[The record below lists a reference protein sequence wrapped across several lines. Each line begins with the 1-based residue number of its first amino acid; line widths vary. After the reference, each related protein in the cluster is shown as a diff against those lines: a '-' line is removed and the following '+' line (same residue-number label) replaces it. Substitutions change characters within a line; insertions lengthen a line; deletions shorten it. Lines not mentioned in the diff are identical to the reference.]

1 MAISDV
7 LLETELTYKTHLDK
21 GGGEGE
27 LKSKDFR
34 EDAIYG
40 WLLCIKKI

>member
-7 LLETELTYKTHLDK
+7 LLETELTYKTYLDK
-21 GGGEGE
+21 GGGKGE